1 MTRPATLRPMYFYT
15 ALDAYR
21 AREGS
26 ELARAGA
33 PTDRRDPPSPGSS
46 ALLLRHVTPRSGPR
60 DTHRDVSAGED
71 RPDYGAT

>member
-1 MTRPATLRPMYFYT
+1 MTRPATLRPLYFYT

-33 PTDRRDPPSPGSS
+33 PTDRGARGQRPT
-46 ALLLRHVTPRSGPR
+46 LSGFKTLSYS
-60 DTHRDVSAGED
+60 DM
-71 RPDYGAT
+71 